1 VLVKDTRA
9 VRPSAPPARE
19 PKPEREVDVLP
30 VGEERFVEA
39 AGLAPSGQSVGGRAP
54 ARAER
59 LRPVP
64 ELGGRAVPEPVP
76 GAKRRVELD
85 PRRVHELGRVV
96 LEQDAG
102 DETDAVV
109 RERLQHPFHE
119 VRLTGD
125 IVVEED
131 HDGRVDALDSAVHGT
146 AEAEVLVDPD
156 HPHRGEPL
164 GNGLRRPVGRR
175 VVDHDHVVLDR
186 LAREAGKSLQQQHPA
201 LSRRDHDGRSHAA
214 RYANLGVVTQG
225 ATDLL
230 SSPEAGGRVVRGGL
244 IRGIG
249 FGVGVLLAAGTSA
262 LLLRHLGVHDFGRY
276 GAVAALLG
284 IVSGVGD
291 AGLTAI
297 GARELSLVHDREQSR
312 LMRNLVTLR
321 LLITPVG
328 ILGAVIFAAIVYPST
343 MVWGTLLGGLGVL
356 LVNTQAT
363 MMMPLS
369 VELRLGTVAAFE
381 VAKTAL
387 TFVVVLVL
395 VVLGSSLLPFFGAQ
409 IPVGALVLAATP
421 FVVPVRR
428 GLVPG
433 FDRRIAVSLLREA
446 LPMAIALTMN
456 VVYFRVL
463 MIMVS
468 LIASSR
474 ETGYFATSFQ
484 VFAVIFSL
492 PLLVLSS
499 ALPLLSVAGRDDGER
514 LRFGLQ
520 RMTEVSLAASVVF
533 VLAIDAAAPWA
544 IPLLGGDSYK
554 GAVPVLQ
561 IQAFALIPVFVGQVW
576 QLGLLSLRRQSAL
589 TYANAGALLLV
600 VALGAVLIPL
610 WAAEGAAVA
619 AVLAETGLAALV
631 YVFLRRASRAVAP
644 RPGLTP
650 RIVAAALPAFA
661 VLLLPLRWEVKLVAS
676 VGVFLGAATVL
687 RAIPRELFHALRT
700 R

>member
-1 VLVKDTRA
+1 
-9 VRPSAPPARE
+9 
-19 PKPEREVDVLP
+19 
-30 VGEERFVEA
+30 
-39 AGLAPSGQSVGGRAP
+39 
-54 ARAER
+54 
-59 LRPVP
+59 
-64 ELGGRAVPEPVP
+64 
-76 GAKRRVELD
+76 
-85 PRRVHELGRVV
+85 
-96 LEQDAG
+96 
-102 DETDAVV
+102 
-109 RERLQHPFHE
+109 
-119 VRLTGD
+119 
-125 IVVEED
+125 
-131 HDGRVDALDSAVHGT
+131 
-146 AEAEVLVDPD
+146 
-156 HPHRGEPL
+156 
-164 GNGLRRPVGRR
+164 
-175 VVDHDHVVLDR
+175 
-186 LAREAGKSLQQQHPA
+186 
-201 LSRRDHDGRSHAA
+201 
-214 RYANLGVVTQG
+214 VTQG

-230 SSPEAGGRVVRGGL
+230 SSPEAGGRVVRGSL
-244 IRGIG
+244 LRGIG
-249 FGVGVLLAAGTSA
+249 FGVGLLLAAGTSA

-284 IVSGVGD
+284 IVSGIGD

-297 GARELSLVHDREQSR
+297 GSRDLSLVHGPERAR
-312 LMRNLVTLR
+312 MMRNLVTLR

-328 ILGAVIFAAIVYPST
+328 ILGAVVFAAIVYPPT
-343 MVWGTLLGGLGVL
+343 MVWGTLLGGIGVL

-369 VELRLGTVAAFE
+369 VELRLGTVAVFE

-395 VVLGSSLLPFFGAQ
+395 VALGASLVPLLGAQ
-409 IPVGALVLAATP
+409 IPVGAIVLAATP
-421 FVVPVRR
+421 FAVSVRR

-433 FDRRIAVSLLREA
+433 FDRRLALPLLREA
-446 LPMAIALTMN
+446 LPLAIALTMN

-520 RMTEVSLAASVVF
+520 RMTEVSLAASVIF
-533 VLAIDAAAPWA
+533 VLGIDAAAPWA
-544 IPLLGGDSYK
+544 IPLLGGEAYR

-589 TYANAGALLLV
+589 TYANAGALILV
-600 VALGAVLIPL
+600 IALGALLIPVGE
-610 WAAEGAAVA
+610 AKGAAVA

-631 YVFLRRASRAVAP
+631 YFFLRRASGDVAP
-644 RPGLTP
+644 RPGLMP
-650 RIVAAALPAFA
+650 RIVVAALPAFA
-661 VLLLPLRWEVKLVAS
+661 VLLLPVAWEVKLVAS
-676 VGVFLGAATVL
+676 LGLFLLAATLL
-687 RAIPRELFHALRT
+687 RAIPRELFHALTT